1 MTETGSY
8 QNPILRGFNPDP
20 TICRDPRT
28 NDFFIATSTFEY
40 FPGVSI
46 YHSKD
51 LISWKLI
58 GHALTRRSQLDM
70 RTVEPGGGIWAP
82 TLRFVNGKFYMTTAK
97 WDRYRPAQNERVWPR
112 GFYVETDNIWNENS
126 WSDPVYFDLPGFDQD
141 LFWDDD
147 GKVYLSTTYRL
158 VDRDPASTK
167 KDFAIHLCEV
177 DLATGT
183 SLTSPTVIR
192 VAPSGLAEGS
202 HIIKRNNYYY
212 LFTAEGG
219 TEEGH
224 TEWVSRSSVGPLG
237 PWELGTRNPLWRNTT
252 SDEVQNTGHADL
264 IEDAAGNW
272 WGVFL
277 GVRPWRQES
286 NGEVTWEIS
295 QYGRESFLVPVSWEG
310 DWPVFN
316 YGSKITLLGKA
327 PDTYHVRDAETWF
340 DDFSKGKLDPG
351 WYHKHTPLKQ
361 EYSLTARQ
369 GFLRL
374 YGGPYNLTVP
384 ECPTMLLQ
392 RQTRASIIWTTELE
406 FYPDRKTYEAG
417 TVVWWNSYTFSS
429 IGIRVTESGQRYIA
443 VKQAS
448 DGKGGFE
455 EIRHELPEGK
465 YPVQLH
471 IKALPLEYHLG
482 FSFPTDG
489 EPDHHLKRTKT
500 DITWLSSISTRIMTL
515 LPPIGNAF
523 AGMMF
528 GVYAFGELERC
539 LVPADFSY
547 VRWDG
552 L

>member
-1 MTETGSY
+1 MSETGSY

-82 TLRFVNGKFYMTTAK
+82 TLRFVNGRFYMATAK

-112 GFYVETDNIWNENS
+112 GFYVETDNIWDENS

-158 VDRDPASTK
+158 VDRDPKSTK

-177 DLATGT
+177 DLRTGT
-183 SLTSPTVIR
+183 SLTPPTVIR

-264 IEDAAGNW
+264 IEDAVGNW

-277 GVRPWRQES
+277 GVRPWRQEV

-295 QYGRESFLVPVSWEG
+295 QYGRESFLVPVSWED

-340 DDFSKGKLDPG
+340 DDFGKSNLEPG

-361 EYSLTARQ
+361 EYSLTSRR

-374 YGGPYNLTVP
+374 HGGPYNLTVP

-392 RQTRASIIWTTELE
+392 RQTRANIVWTTELE

-443 VKQAS
+443 VKQAL

-455 EIRHELPEGK
+455 EFQHELPEGK
-465 YPVQLH
+465 FPVQLH

-482 FSFPTDG
+482 FSFPTG
-489 EPDHHLKRTKT
+489 SEPDHHLKRTKT
-500 DITWLSSISTRIMTL
+500 DITWLSSVSTRTMTL

-528 GVYAFGELERC
+528 GVYSFGELERC

>member
-1 MTETGSY
+1 MADTGTY

-82 TLRFVNGKFYMTTAK
+82 TLRYVNGKFYMTTAK
-97 WDRYRPAQNERVWPR
+97 WDRYRPAQN
-112 GFYVETDNIWNENS
+112 
-126 WSDPVYFDLPGFDQD
+126 

-167 KDFAIHLCEV
+167 KDFAIHICEI

-183 SLTSPTVIR
+183 SLASPTVIR

-219 TEEGH
+219 TEDGH

-237 PWELGTRNPLWRNTT
+237 PWELGSKNPLWRNTT

-277 GVRPWRQES
+277 GVRPWKQEAD
-286 NGEVTWEIS
+286 GKVTWEIS
-295 QYGRESFLVPVSWEG
+295 QYGRESFLVPVSWED
-310 DWPVFN
+310 DWPIFN
-316 YGSKITLLGKA
+316 YGSKITLIGKA
-327 PDTYHVRDAETWF
+327 PDTYHVNDADTWF
-340 DDFSKGKLDPG
+340 DDFSSDKLQLG
-351 WYHKHTPLKQ
+351 WYHKHTPLKK
-361 EYSLTARQ
+361 EYSLDARS
-369 GFLRL
+369 GYLRL
-374 YGGPYNLTVP
+374 HGGPYNLTVP

-392 RQTRASIIWTTELE
+392 RQTRANIVWTTELE

-417 TVVWWNSYTFSS
+417 AVVWWNSYTFAS
-429 IGIRVTESGQRYIA
+429 IGIRFKSTTGRRFIA
-443 VKQAS
+443 VKQAL
-448 DGKGGFE
+448 DGKGDFE
-455 EIRHELPEGK
+455 EREHELPETNS
-465 YPVQLH
+465 PVLLH

-482 FSFPTDG
+482 FSFPSASEASD
-489 EPDHHLKRTKT
+489 PSAKRIKT
-500 DITWLSSISTRIMTL
+500 DITWVSSISTKVMTL

-528 GVYAFGELERC
+528 GVYSFAELERC
-539 LVPADFSY
+539 LVPADFKY
-547 VRWDG
+547 VRWDAT
-552 L
+552 

>member
-1 MTETGSY
+1 MSETGSY

-82 TLRFVNGKFYMTTAK
+82 TLRFVNGRFYMTTAK

-112 GFYVETDNIWNENS
+112 GFYVETDNIWDENS

-158 VDRDPASTK
+158 VDRDPKSTK

-177 DLATGT
+177 DLRTGT
-183 SLTSPTVIR
+183 SLTPPTVIR

-264 IEDAAGNW
+264 IEDAVGNW

-277 GVRPWRQES
+277 GVRPWRQEV

-295 QYGRESFLVPVSWEG
+295 QYGRESFLVPVSWED

-340 DDFSKGKLDPG
+340 DDFGKSDLEPG

-361 EYSLTARQ
+361 EYSLTSRR

-374 YGGPYNLTVP
+374 HGGPYNLTVP

-392 RQTRASIIWTTELE
+392 RQIRANIVWTTELE

-429 IGIRVTESGQRYIA
+429 VGIRVTESGQRYIA
-443 VKQAS
+443 VKQAF

-455 EIRHELPEGK
+455 ESQHELPEGK
-465 YPVQLH
+465 FPVQLH

-482 FSFPTDG
+482 FSFPTGG

-500 DITWLSSISTRIMTL
+500 DITWLSSVSTRTMTL

-528 GVYAFGELERC
+528 GVYSFGELERC